1 MFESNFRM
9 KKHLIISKGTE
20 LLRVPVEHLVYVQAD
35 GNYSHVVTRN
45 GRKALVSFQLGQIE
59 DIIEEQLGEGG
70 DSFLRIGRG
79 LIINSTFIYHID
91 IARQLLVLSDGN
103 ECYHELTAS
112 KEVLTKLKVWIETEI
127 KTDEK

>member
-1 MFESNFRM
+1 MFESKFRM
-9 KKHLIISKGTE
+9 KKYLIISKGTE
-20 LLRVPVEHLVYVQAD
+20 LLRVPVEHLVYIQAD

-79 LIINSTFIYHID
+79 LIINSTFIYQID
-91 IARQLLVLSDGN
+91 IAKQHLILSDGDA
-103 ECYHELTAS
+103 CYHELTAS
-112 KEVLTKLKVWIETEI
+112 KEVLTKLKVWIETDT
-127 KTDEK
+127 KTDDK